1 MKLFSTNRNSKGKQL
16 VCDDAVFDPN
26 LIMTLHAD
34 ADEKVV
40 TFQYDFEE
48 CGHPL
53 NLPFDVQSVSF
64 LVKFTKHDIHICAIA
79 EASDEMDEQYDEFIG
94 GIGDEIEF
102 DVRMSV
108 EEKYALLLS
117 LFNPLLSM
125 VKTKEKSPTPNVA
138 PNKADAKTLKKE
150 YPFDDNT
157 FKAAMAELFTNIF
170 NGSNLENKK

>member
-1 MKLFSTNRNSKGKQL
+1 MKLFSTNRNSKGEQL
-16 VCDDAVFDPN
+16 VCEDAVFDPS
-26 LIMTLHAD
+26 LIIALHAD

-64 LVKFTKHDIHICAIA
+64 LVKLTKHDIHICAIA
-79 EASDEMDEQYDEFIG
+79 EISDEMDEQYDEFIG

-108 EEKYALLLS
+108 EEKYTLLLS
-117 LFNPLLSM
+117 LFTPLLSK
-125 VKTKEKSPTPNVA
+125 VKEKEKSPNITS
-138 PNKADAKTLKKE
+138 NKADTKTLKKE
-150 YPFDDNT
+150 YPFDEGT
-157 FKAAMAELFTNIF
+157 FKAAMAELFPNIF